1 VKNIILINDVFF
13 LSFEMIYSKLFKE
26 RSDFMSLT
34 AGIVGLPNV
43 GKSTLFNA
51 ITKKNILA
59 ANYPFA
65 TIEPNVGVVVVPDER
80 LDFLNELYKPK
91 SLVPTTFEFTDI
103 AGLVKGASNGE
114 GLGNKFLSHI
124 REVDAICEVVRCFEN
139 KDIIHVED
147 VVDPIRDIEII
158 EVELI
163 LADLEVVENRF
174 NKIGKKAALSKD
186 KEVQKEA
193 AILTK
198 LKAAL
203 EKNIPI
209 RRIELTDDEKL
220 YIKSFN
226 LLTSKPIIYV
236 ANVSEDDLLIGDNKY
251 IDKVREYSKK
261 DNAEVVIVCAKVES
275 DLCDMSTEEKN
286 EFLTELG
293 VSESGIDKLIKASYT
308 LLGLKTFF
316 TAGEDECR
324 AWTFKN
330 GMKAPQCAGIIHTDF
345 ERGFIKAEI
354 MSYEDLK
361 IQGSEKAVKEAGRM
375 RLEGK
380 EYVMQDGDICYFRFN
395 V

>member
-1 VKNIILINDVFF
+1 
-13 LSFEMIYSKLFKE
+13 
-26 RSDFMSLT
+26 MSLK

-51 ITKKNILA
+51 ITKNNILA

-65 TIEPNVGVVVVPDER
+65 TIEPNVGVVTVPDSR
-80 LDFLNELYKPK
+80 LDFLNRLYEPK

-103 AGLVKGASNGE
+103 AGLVKGASSGE

-124 REVDAICEVVRCFEN
+124 REVDAICEVVRCFDSG
-139 KDIIHVED
+139 DIIHVESTI
-147 VVDPIRDIEII
+147 DPIRDIDII

-163 LADLEVVENRF
+163 LADLEVIENRF
-174 NKIGKKAALSKD
+174 NKIGKKASLSKD

-193 AILTK
+193 SILTK
-198 LKAAL
+198 LKEAL

-209 RRIELTDDEKL
+209 RRLELTDDEKL

-226 LLTSKPIIYV
+226 LLTNKPIIYV
-236 ANVSEDDLLIGDNKY
+236 ANVSEDDLLVGDNKY
-251 IDKVREYSKK
+251 IEMVRKRAKEDS
-261 DNAEVVIVCAKVES
+261 AEVVLICAKIES
-275 DLCDMSTEEKN
+275 ELSDMNSEEKK
-286 EFLTELG
+286 EFLNELG
-293 VSESGIDKLIKASYT
+293 IETSGVDNLIKASYD

-316 TAGEDECR
+316 TAGSDECR

-345 ERGFIKAEI
+345 EKGFIKAEI
-354 MSYEDLK
+354 MSYTDL
-361 IQGSEKAVKEAGRM
+361 EKYGNEKSVKEAGKV

-380 EYVMQDGDICYFRFN
+380 DYLMQDGDICYFRFN
-395 V
+395 K